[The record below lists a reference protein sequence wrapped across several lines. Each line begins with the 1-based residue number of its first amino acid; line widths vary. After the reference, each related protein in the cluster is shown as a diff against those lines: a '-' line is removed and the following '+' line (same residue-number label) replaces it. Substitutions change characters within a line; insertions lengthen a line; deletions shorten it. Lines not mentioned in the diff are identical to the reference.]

1 MGIKEEVYYEG
12 GPHIGD
18 LLLNSVLALTIFF
31 IPLTIGALVR
41 ALWLRFRITSRRVT
55 VNGGWFGRTRTDVVY
70 SEISEVSVIPR
81 GLGFWGDMLIVL
93 NDGSRIELK
102 SLPKFRDIAAY
113 IEEKVETKSQA
124 KSTVVSG
131 SAS

>member
-1 MGIKEEVYYEG
+1 MGIKEEVYFEG

-18 LLLNSVLALTIFF
+18 LILNSFLALTIFF

-41 ALWLRFRITSRRVT
+41 AIWLRFRITSRRVT
-55 VNGGWFGRTRTDVVY
+55 VNGGWFGRSRTDLVY

-81 GLGFWGDMLIVL
+81 GLGFWGDMLIIL
-93 NDGSRIELK
+93 KDGSRIELK
-102 SLPKFRDIAAY
+102 SLPKFREIAAY
-113 IEEKVETKSQA
+113 IEERVEAKSQA
-124 KSTVVSG
+124 KSTVASG

>member
-1 MGIKEEVYYEG
+1 MGIKEEVYFEG

-18 LLLNSVLALTIFF
+18 LILNSFLALTIFF

-41 ALWLRFRITSRRVT
+41 AIWLRFRITNRRVT
-55 VNGGWFGRTRTDVVY
+55 VNGGWFGRSRTDLVY

-81 GLGFWGDMLIVL
+81 GLGFWGDMLIIL
-93 NDGSRIELK
+93 KDGSRIELK
-102 SLPKFRDIAAY
+102 SLPKFREIAAY
-113 IEEKVETKSQA
+113 IEEKVEAKSQA
-124 KSTVVSG
+124 KATVASG

>member
-18 LLLNSVLALTIFF
+18 LILNTFLALTIFF
-31 IPLTIGALVR
+31 IPLTIGAVVR

-55 VNGGWFGRTRTDVVY
+55 VNGGWFGRNRTDLVY

-81 GLGFWGDMLIVL
+81 GLGFWGDMMIILK
-93 NDGSRIELK
+93 DGSRIELK
-102 SLPKFRDIAAY
+102 SLPKFRDIEAY
-113 IEEKVETKSQA
+113 IEEKVQA
-124 KSTVVSG
+124 KSAVSSG
-131 SAS
+131 VAS

>member
-18 LLLNSVLALTIFF
+18 LVVNSFLALTIFF
-31 IPLTIGALVR
+31 IPLTIGAIVR
-41 ALWLRFRITSRRVT
+41 ALWLRFRITNRRVT
-55 VNGGWFGRTRTDVVY
+55 VNGGWFGRSRTDLVY

-81 GLGFWGDMLIVL
+81 GLGFWGDMMIVL
-93 NDGSRIELK
+93 KDGSRIELK

-113 IEEKVETKSQA
+113 IEEKVQA
-124 KSTVVSG
+124 KSAV
-131 SAS
+131 ASSVAS

>member
-81 GLGFWGDMLIVL
+81 GLGFWGDMLIIL
-93 NDGSRIELK
+93 KDGSRIELK

-113 IEEKVETKSQA
+113 IEEKVEAKSSA

>member
-18 LLLNSVLALTIFF
+18 LVLNSFLALTIFF
-31 IPLTIGALVR
+31 IPLTIGAIVR

-55 VNGGWFGRTRTDVVY
+55 VNGGWFGRNRTDLVY

-81 GLGFWGDMLIVL
+81 GLGFWGDMMIVL
-93 NDGSRIELK
+93 KDGSRIELK
-102 SLPKFRDIAAY
+102 SLPKFRDIEAY
-113 IEEKVETKSQA
+113 IEEKVQA
-124 KSTVVSG
+124 KSAVAS
-131 SAS
+131 SAAS

>member
-18 LLLNSVLALTIFF
+18 LILNSFLALTIFF
-31 IPLTIGALVR
+31 VPLTIGAIVR
-41 ALWLRFRITSRRVT
+41 AVWLRFRITSRRVT
-55 VNGGWFGRTRTDVVY
+55 VNGGWFGRNRTDLVY
-70 SEISEVSVIPR
+70 SEIAEVSVIPR

-93 NDGSRIELK
+93 KDGSRIELK

-113 IEEKVETKSQA
+113 IEEKVQA
-124 KSTVVSG
+124 KSAVASS